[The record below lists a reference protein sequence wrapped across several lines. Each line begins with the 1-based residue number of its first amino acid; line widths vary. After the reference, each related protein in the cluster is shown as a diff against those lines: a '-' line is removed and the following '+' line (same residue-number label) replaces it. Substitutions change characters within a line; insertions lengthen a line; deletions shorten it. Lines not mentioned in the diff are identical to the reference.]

1 MFWGSISESG
11 KNDLIGLLE
20 TFNNTSSYEYKHKYV
35 DILRDLTLSWFQS
48 FCIQHAI
55 ISKSTLVS
63 LPTGTGKTMTAIAYI
78 EAIRKD
84 YSPDCKALFVCI
96 PTSVKQIYND
106 FEKYSN
112 MRVMSTT
119 GKQSEIDV
127 IRNTPISFCDSYVVS
142 YKALYNTSFCNWF
155 VENSDFFDI
164 CVLDEAHEVSQ
175 DSLIKSICK
184 QLFRQVTYRLELTAT
199 PLTVDPTQPLELI
212 NLMDDGA
219 IENPRKLLEQFA
231 VREQDTFTLIGYEGL
246 ENLSS
251 MLFPHYVS
259 WTRKELGIDG
269 EVKTRL
275 YLVDPT
281 EEQMNA
287 SRVDGYKIIKMLKDS
302 NQSKVLQAVVRDKT
316 NRGLKGLVFCVHRE
330 VCKVAQEVLI
340 DAGVKTLIANGENT
354 DTERDIVLSSF
365 SNNLID
371 CMVTNLTTSLNL
383 SCDYTVI
390 YEQTNNILQLLG
402 RPVRGFVPRDIEV
415 DYIITDNTVE
425 IDQFDENV
433 YQRAEYSR
441 DMLGK
446 DISVVERLEGAI
458 RRRREIMK
466 SELKR

>member
-1 MFWGSISESG
+1 MFWGSMSES
-11 KNDLIGLLE
+11 DRDSLIGLLE
-20 TFNNTSSYEYKHKYV
+20 TFNGTSDSNHRHKYV
-35 DILRDLTLSWFQS
+35 DILNDITLSWFQS
-48 FCIQHAI
+48 FCIQHSI

-84 YSPDCKALFVCI
+84 YSPNCRALFVCI

-106 FEKYSN
+106 FKKYSN

-199 PLTVDPTQPLELI
+199 PLTVDPIQPLELI
-212 NLMDDGA
+212 NLMDEDA
-219 IENPRKLLEQFA
+219 IENPRRLLEEFA
-231 VREQDTFTLIGYEGL
+231 VREEQTYTLLGYKGL
-246 ENLSS
+246 DNLSS

-281 EEQMNA
+281 EEQINA
-287 SRVDGYKIIKMLKDS
+287 TRVDGYKVIKMLKDS
-302 NQSKVLQAVVRDKT
+302 NQAKVLQAVVRDKT
-316 NRGLKGLVFCVHRE
+316 NRGLKGLVFCIHRE
-330 VCKVAQEVLI
+330 VCKVAQEVLTEV
-340 DAGVKTLIANGENT
+340 GVKAVIANGENS
-354 DTERDIVLSSF
+354 DTERDIVLASF
-365 SNNLID
+365 SNSLVD

-383 SCDYTVI
+383 SCDYIVI

-446 DISVVERLEGAI
+446 DINVVERLEGAI
-458 RRRREIMK
+458 KRRREIKK
-466 SELKR
+466 SELNR